1 MSEVERLHSYRS
13 KEEHVNTYLTNRLQ
27 TCAPKQEIDPNVKEE
42 DLDPKVLE
50 VLKKTKGAFIIG
62 KKKK

>member
-1 MSEVERLHSYRS
+1 MES
-13 KEEHVNTYLTNRLQ
+13 KGFTLFFEEELLNTYLTNRLQ
-27 TCAPKQEIDPNVKEE
+27 TCGPKEKIDPNVKEE

-62 KKKK
+62 KKK